1 MRIECKLNALILDIT
16 QDPSGLFLVTS
27 GVSPKKIKQTLSLNS
42 SLQIMEIGTGVTFDA
57 GCQIFGISFIKWME
71 GGRFVILGTREGK
84 IYVTEA
90 TTDIAETI
98 LDATEQIKSSPFW
111 WDQWTI
117 GSEENQGI
125 NPDLIERDFY
135 KKSLDPSEKVIDELQ
150 KLEDVQAN
158 KKFVDAPARY
168 EYQDLHNGAQLM
180 VHSNPYFKYPKD
192 LKSKMPKLNTRA
204 KVKNPKELASDVLFL
219 NRGPA
224 QVNNPLRG

>member
-1 MRIECKLNALILDIT
+1 VETHSSLNYLIIGCAGGRIRFFSFKEKKFLIDWNFDMRIECKFKALILDIT

-98 LDATEQIKSSPFW
+98 LDATE
-111 WDQWTI
+111 
-117 GSEENQGI
+117 
-125 NPDLIERDFY
+125 
-135 KKSLDPSEKVIDELQ
+135 
-150 KLEDVQAN
+150 
-158 KKFVDAPARY
+158 
-168 EYQDLHNGAQLM
+168 
-180 VHSNPYFKYPKD
+180 
-192 LKSKMPKLNTRA
+192 
-204 KVKNPKELASDVLFL
+204 
-219 NRGPA
+219 
-224 QVNNPLRG
+224 